1 MAEPETITRSPS
13 ATPDTDDDHVIVLS
27 RTFDA
32 PRELVFRAFTDP
44 AHLPQWWGP
53 RGFTVAVQEIDVHPG
68 GVWRFM
74 MHGPDGVDYPNWIA
88 YQEITAP
95 ERIVYAHGG
104 AGDEPEFHVS
114 IRFDDEG
121 GRTRLT
127 MRMRLPSAEARAR
140 VVGFGAIELGH
151 QTMDKLA
158 EHLPL
163 VAADADAAGDVF
175 AITRVFAARR
185 DRVFRAWTDREHL
198 MRWWGPAGF
207 TVIDCA
213 NDPRP
218 GGRMHYRL
226 RGPAGVEMWGKW
238 EYREIVVPE
247 RLAFVSSFS
256 DPEGGTTR
264 PPFDD
269 PWPAAILVTLTF
281 DEQHGRTIVTLR
293 SVPVDATEEERR
305 TFREGN
311 SSMRDGWG
319 GTLDQL
325 AAHLAQAPA
334 G

>member
-1 MAEPETITRSPS
+1 MAEPETITRSMG
-13 ATPDTDDDHVIVLS
+13 ATTADEDREIVLS

-53 RGFTVAVQEIDVHPG
+53 RGFTVTVQEIDIRPG

-88 YQEITAP
+88 YQEIAAP
-95 ERIVYAHGG
+95 ERIAYAHGG
-104 AGDEPEFHVS
+104 EGDEPEFHGS
-114 IRFDDEG
+114 IQFEDDG

-127 MRMRLPSAEARAR
+127 MRLLLPTVEARAR

-151 QTMDKLA
+151 QTLDRLA
-158 EHLPL
+158 EHLPMV
-163 VAADADAAGDVF
+163 VADPDAAGDVF
-175 AITRVFAARR
+175 TLTRVFAARR
-185 DRVFRAWTDREHL
+185 DQVFRAWTDREHL

-207 TVIDCA
+207 TVIDCT

-226 RGPAGVEMWGKW
+226 RGPGEVEMWGKW
-238 EYREIVVPE
+238 EYREIVAPE

-256 DPEGGTTR
+256 DAEGGTTR
-264 PPFDD
+264 PPFGD
-269 PWPAAILVTLTF
+269 PWPVDILVTLTF

-293 SVPVDATEEERR
+293 SVPLDATEAERR
-305 TFREGN
+305 TFREGRQ
-311 SSMRDGWG
+311 SMQQGWG

-325 AAHLAQAPA
+325 AAHLAEAPA